1 MENNSNTVLQK
12 YAVRK
17 KFLRNLV
24 VYSLLLLITGP
35 VLYFFYYLISQSLT
49 AADGSLTF
57 TNWSFL
63 WTTLNK
69 GVIIIPTIWP
79 ILWFTI
85 RFALLVTVC
94 DLVIVV
100 PAAYAFS
107 RLNFPAKKFWM
118 KVLFFLNAFPG
129 STIMI
134 AIFFLLVKMGLINT
148 MIGVVLVKVTMSA
161 PGHVYMLKGFFDD
174 IPWDYEWAALVDGCS
189 RFQSFLQVVLP
200 SASNGIGV
208 IAIFAFLSGY
218 SEWFLFQIL
227 LYNVKYTTLAKILQT
242 LIMDGGTKISDIGT
256 LSAMAVF
263 FALPVAIFYLFS
275 QNQLMKIR
283 NIGGKKLV

>member
-49 AADGSLTF
+49 SADGGLTF

>member
-1 MENNSNTVLQK
+1 MENNSNTILQK
-12 YAVRK
+12 YAARK
-17 KFLRNLV
+17 KFLRSFAV
-24 VYSLLLLITGP
+24 HSLLLLITAP
-35 VLYFFYYLISQSLT
+35 VMYFFYYLISQSLT
-49 AADGSLTF
+49 GPNGNISYER
-57 TNWSFL
+57 WSFL

-69 GVIIIPTIWP
+69 GVVIIPTIWP

-85 RFALLVTVC
+85 KFALLVTVC
-94 DLVIVV
+94 DIIIVV

-118 KVLFFLNAFPG
+118 KVLFFLNAFP
-129 STIMI
+129 SNTIMI

-148 MIGVVLVKVTMSA
+148 LAGVVLVKVTMSA

-189 RFQSFLQVVLP
+189 RFQSFLQVLLP
-200 SASNGIGV
+200 SAVNGIGV
-208 IAIFAFLSGY
+208 ISIFAFLGGY

-242 LIMDGGTKISDIGT
+242 VIMDSGMKISDIGV
-256 LSAMAVF
+256 LSALAVF
-263 FALPVAIFYLFS
+263 FALPVAIFYLVS
-275 QNQLMKIR
+275 QNQLMKIS